1 MLGGVCRGKESE
13 GVRGAGVKRGGG
25 ALFGGFAVCSGR
37 SLTRIFNGNTI
48 ECALCC
54 SVESFVTLTGGF
66 CELFG
71 NFCPISTTSSS
82 SVVGFG
88 LYLGAPDPCIADCGA
103 GDTAL
108 ESFQTNDRVWVY
120 IIQGRLSLPLVSL
133 SEFC

>member
-1 MLGGVCRGKESE
+1 M
-13 GVRGAGVKRGGG
+13 RGAGVKRGGG

-71 NFCPISTTSSS
+71 NFCPISTTTSS

-88 LYLGAPDPCIADCGA
+88 LYPGALQTVEQGTPRLRVFRRMTGCGF
-103 GDTAL
+103 T
-108 ESFQTNDRVWVY
+108 
-120 IIQGRLSLPLVSL
+120 
-133 SEFC
+133 

>member
-54 SVESFVTLTGGF
+54 SVESFVTITGGF
-66 CELFG
+66 RELFG
-71 NFCPISTTSSS
+71 NFCPISTTSLLSCGVWFIPWGTG
-82 SVVGFG
+82 SVH
-88 LYLGAPDPCIADCGA
+88 C
-103 GDTAL
+103 
-108 ESFQTNDRVWVY
+108 
-120 IIQGRLSLPLVSL
+120 RLWSRGHRA
-133 SEFC
+133 